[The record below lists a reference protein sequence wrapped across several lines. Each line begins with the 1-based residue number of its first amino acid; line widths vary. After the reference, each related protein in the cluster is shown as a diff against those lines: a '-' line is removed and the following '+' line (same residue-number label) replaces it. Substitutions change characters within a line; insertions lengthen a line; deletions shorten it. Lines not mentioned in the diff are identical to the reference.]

1 MSQAQYLR
9 PTSSVAKED
18 VCTVAAKDLTV
29 ADKDFVAL
37 GRNGAPCFSPI
48 RMAQTRW
55 ATDRARLRYCPM
67 PKRPHTELRCSKD
80 GPWITLH
87 GEQSSLTFN
96 LRELVRGLMPAERYA
111 HRRRVMAE
119 WVKARDA
126 EGKGEPVKVP
136 PGKVGE
142 RLGPL
147 RKPIPASRRIPPRTL
162 KR

>member
-1 MSQAQYLR
+1 
-9 PTSSVAKED
+9 
-18 VCTVAAKDLTV
+18 
-29 ADKDFVAL
+29 
-37 GRNGAPCFSPI
+37 
-48 RMAQTRW
+48 
-55 ATDRARLRYCPM
+55 M

-87 GEQSSLTFN
+87 GEQSILTFN
-96 LRELVRGLMPAERYA
+96 LRELVRGLMPAEHYA

-147 RKPIPASRRIPPRTL
+147 RKPIPASRRIPPRTQAVGRISCGHARAFPPNEPAAHRPPRIVAL
-162 KR
+162 SGAGLAAHAMATRRRCPHAPAASRWGRTATRRRM